1 MSAAEMLGT
10 EAPQESA
17 RSWRTRRPAWW
28 VYWIVLGLA
37 CATVLI
43 TGWQSY
49 RSIDRELTGVALAR
63 RAEVAHL
70 AAVTLSEKLARLE
83 DITVSLA
90 TRVRFSELVAAGEF
104 ELASGILQDA
114 PRDFPFIERL
124 FLADADGT
132 LRADVPFLPGVRG
145 RNFAYREWYQ
155 GVRAGW
161 QPFVTSIYRR
171 AASPQVDV
179 FAVAAPIRSPAGE
192 VAGILVLQFRIDRF
206 FDWLND
212 LRFAEEE
219 FVYVVDRKGRV
230 AFHSRRPRVEG
241 RVLDYSNAPVVRN
254 VSRGARGVETAYD
267 PHEERV
273 LVSAYAP
280 VPTYG
285 WGAVAAQP
293 AEAAFAAKDQQL
305 GRLLAAYGAIAFLF
319 FSGIYLVSR
328 LIIARRRT
336 AEDQRLR
343 AELERRVS
351 ERTAQLEAANKE
363 LEGFSYSVSH
373 DLRAPLRAI
382 DGFSRMLEEDHGDR
396 LDDAA
401 RELIRVVRDNARR
414 MGQLIDDLLAFSRT
428 GRKALDRVDVDMSAL
443 VAEVHAGLG
452 TSCAGAKLELTPLPR
467 ASCDPALLRQV
478 WVNLLSNACKFS
490 AGRPAPR
497 IEVTGREAESGE
509 KVYCVR
515 DNGVGFDMAY
525 YGKLFG
531 VFQRLHSEEEFPGT
545 GVGLAIVQRVI
556 ARHGGRVW
564 AEAKPGEGA
573 AFFFTLPGG
582 ASNAGSAQLG

>member
-1 MSAAEMLGT
+1 MSSAEMLET
-10 EAPQESA
+10 EAPHESA
-17 RSWRTRRPAWW
+17 RFWRTRSPTRW
-28 VYWIVLGLA
+28 VYWVVLGLA
-37 CATVLI
+37 CVAVLI
-43 TGWQSY
+43 TGLQSY

-70 AAVTLSEKLARLE
+70 AAATLSEKLARLE
-83 DITVSLA
+83 DLTVSLA
-90 TRVRFSELVAAGEF
+90 TRVRFSELVAAGRYEQ
-104 ELASGILQDA
+104 ASAILQSA
-114 PRDFPFIERL
+114 PHDFPFIERL
-124 FLADADGT
+124 FLADAEGT
-132 LRADVPFLPGVRG
+132 LRADVPSLPGVRG
-145 RNFAYREWYQ
+145 RNFAYREWYR
-155 GVRAGW
+155 GVSSGW

-171 AASPQVDV
+171 AASPQIEV
-179 FAVAAPIRSPAGE
+179 FAVAAPIRAPAGE
-192 VAGILVLQFRIDRF
+192 VAGILVLQFSIGRF
-206 FDWLND
+206 FDWLKD
-212 LRFAEEE
+212 LRFDQDE

-230 AFHSRRPRVEG
+230 AFHSARPPVEG
-241 RVLDYSNAPVVRN
+241 EVLDYSNAPVVRKL
-254 VSRGARGVETAYD
+254 SRGTRGVETAYD
-267 PHEERV
+267 PHEDKV

-280 VPTYG
+280 VPPYG

-293 AEAAFAAKDQQL
+293 AEAAFAAKNQQL
-305 GRLLAAYGAIAFLF
+305 ARLLAAYGAVAFLF
-319 FSGIYLVSR
+319 LSAIYLVSR

-336 AEDQRLR
+336 AEDQRLK

-401 RELIRVVRDNARR
+401 RELIRVVRDNAQK

-428 GRKALDRVDVDMSAL
+428 GRKALDRADTDMSAL

-452 TSCAGAKLELTPLPR
+452 TSCARAKFELAPLPR
-467 ASCDPALLRQV
+467 ASCDAALLRQV

-490 AGRPAPR
+490 GGRAAPR
-497 IEVTGREAESGE
+497 IEVTGWEGDSGE

-525 YGKLFG
+525 YAKLFG
-531 VFQRLHSEEEFPGT
+531 VFQRLHSEVEFPGT

-573 AFFFTLPGG
+573 TFFFTLPGG
-582 ASNAGSAQLG
+582 A